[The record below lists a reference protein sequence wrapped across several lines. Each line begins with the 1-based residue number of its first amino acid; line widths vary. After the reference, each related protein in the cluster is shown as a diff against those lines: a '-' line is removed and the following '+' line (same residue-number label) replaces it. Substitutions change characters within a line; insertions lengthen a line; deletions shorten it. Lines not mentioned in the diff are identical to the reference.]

1 MCNEVRKGIALILD
15 LTWTGW
21 GRCRQL
27 AESAGIPYIRAD
39 VTIGGFVQVVDAYLT
54 ERKGSDAA
62 LIFQNEEGTYE
73 CAPVRQLSPTIRNRL
88 IPLLS
93 GHDAHIRSRELL
105 KVATTSMSVIIPLYL

>member
-1 MCNEVRKGIALILD
+1 MIVCNEIKKGVTMILD

-27 AESAGIPYIRAD
+27 SESTGIPYIRAD

-54 ERKGSDAA
+54 ERKGTDAA

-73 CAPVRQLSPTIRNRL
+73 CTV
-88 IPLLS
+88 
-93 GHDAHIRSRELL
+93 
-105 KVATTSMSVIIPLYL
+105 MC

>member
-1 MCNEVRKGIALILD
+1 MICFSGAILPRIPYYFLSFKLILQFKFCACLIVCNEIKKGVTMILD

-27 AESAGIPYIRAD
+27 SESTGIPYIRAD

-54 ERKGSDAA
+54 ERKGTDAA

-73 CAPVRQLSPTIRNRL
+73 CTV
-88 IPLLS
+88 
-93 GHDAHIRSRELL
+93 
-105 KVATTSMSVIIPLYL
+105 MC

>member
-1 MCNEVRKGIALILD
+1 MILD

-27 AESAGIPYIRAD
+27 SESTGIPYIRAD

-54 ERKGSDAA
+54 ERKGTDAA

-73 CAPVRQLSPTIRNRL
+73 CT
-88 IPLLS
+88 
-93 GHDAHIRSRELL
+93 D
-105 KVATTSMSVIIPLYL
+105 MC